1 MKRKLTL
8 MLALLFVWTGVA
20 WSQGVTVKG
29 VVTSEEDGLPIVGA
43 SVLVKGTT
51 QGTITDVDGNFMIS
65 GVKADGKTL
74 IVSFVGMKSK
84 EVAIKNTPMHVV
96 LKSDAEVLDEV
107 VVTALGMKRS
117 EKTLGYAATT
127 MKSEDIDAGKSG
139 SVMGG
144 LSGKVA
150 GVQISSAG
158 NTGTSQKV
166 LIRGISSLN
175 NNSPLYIVD
184 GVPIDNS
191 TFRGSPTDDSSTTDF
206 GNAANDINSED
217 VESVTI
223 LKGASATALYGS
235 RAANGVVM
243 ITTKKAGVEKLTVT
257 YDGSFTASKV
267 LRVMQTQ
274 DLFGQGWG
282 SWNRSENGSWGPR
295 LDGTIH
301 EWGSDQLE
309 TPMTKPFS
317 YVEHNLR
324 NFYQT
329 GFEKNNNVS
338 IRYGNDKVGVVASY
352 GNLSSNGILPNNG
365 DQFSRNTFSLRGY
378 MNINKFSLDMTMN
391 YVRKDISRSNDMYME
406 LLQHAVDVDYSQM
419 KDYNDERYNL
429 DNYYT
434 FYATNP
440 YYMIDNY
447 RSNYQDDRVYG
458 RVEMSYE
465 IMKGL
470 KATGRLGGDFS
481 NNRTNSQ
488 EPKTTFSNG
497 SYSQLGGATE
507 SLGYYSEYRY
517 NRSQIDATALL
528 NADYKIRDFSINA
541 VAGWNLNQR
550 SYGYSG
556 GYVDGLAVADWYS
569 LYNTSS
575 SAVSVTYK
583 ELRRLIGAFAQ
594 AELGYKDMM
603 FLNLSGRNDWSST
616 LPAGNNSFFYGGAN
630 VSFLITEMLPSLKE
644 HQVDFLKVRAA
655 LGQTGND
662 ANVYKTTSWYQIANF
677 KDINGYYT
685 SMPIGGVMGM
695 TSNNTLPSS
704 SLKPEM
710 TTEYEFGLSGSFFGN
725 RLTVDASYYNRMT
738 KDQIISASLAPE
750 TAYSYETK
758 NIGKIQ
764 NQGVELMV
772 NLTPVRTK
780 DWTWD
785 LGFTFTKNM
794 SEVKELWEGTDEY
807 SYTNWRGVYYVL
819 KVGEPV
825 GMFRIPAANKVMDE
839 SSPYYG
845 YNIVNNNGYLS
856 DSNTEYEY
864 VGSSE
869 AKFNMGFNTTLK
881 WKGFTLSASA
891 DWRKGGYML
900 SNTSYISHFNGNSTQ
915 TVFNERNSFI
925 YPHSVKVVNGQ
936 YVENNIPVRADEMY
950 NALGNY
956 SYSPEVRRHFIIPKD
971 YFRLREVSL
980 SYSFPKSMLAKTPFQ
995 QVSLALVGRNLLLFT
1010 PKENNYVDPE
1020 VSNLG
1025 NDLLSEFGET
1035 TGTSS
1040 TRNIGVNVKV
1050 VF

>member
-65 GVKADGKTL
+65 GVKADSKTL

-295 LDGTIH
+295 LDGTMH

-378 MNINKFSLDMTMN
+378 MNIDKFSLDMTMN

-458 RVEMSYE
+458 RIEMSYE

-481 NNRTNSQ
+481 NNRTNS
-488 EPKTTFSNG
+488 
-497 SYSQLGGATE
+497 
-507 SLGYYSEYRY
+507 
-517 NRSQIDATALL
+517 
-528 NADYKIRDFSINA
+528 
-541 VAGWNLNQR
+541 
-550 SYGYSG
+550 
-556 GYVDGLAVADWYS
+556 
-569 LYNTSS
+569 
-575 SAVSVTYK
+575 
-583 ELRRLIGAFAQ
+583 
-594 AELGYKDMM
+594 
-603 FLNLSGRNDWSST
+603 
-616 LPAGNNSFFYGGAN
+616 
-630 VSFLITEMLPSLKE
+630 
-644 HQVDFLKVRAA
+644 
-655 LGQTGND
+655 
-662 ANVYKTTSWYQIANF
+662 
-677 KDINGYYT
+677 
-685 SMPIGGVMGM
+685 
-695 TSNNTLPSS
+695 
-704 SLKPEM
+704 
-710 TTEYEFGLSGSFFGN
+710 
-725 RLTVDASYYNRMT
+725 
-738 KDQIISASLAPE
+738 
-750 TAYSYETK
+750 
-758 NIGKIQ
+758 
-764 NQGVELMV
+764 
-772 NLTPVRTK
+772 
-780 DWTWD
+780 
-785 LGFTFTKNM
+785 
-794 SEVKELWEGTDEY
+794 
-807 SYTNWRGVYYVL
+807 
-819 KVGEPV
+819 
-825 GMFRIPAANKVMDE
+825 
-839 SSPYYG
+839 
-845 YNIVNNNGYLS
+845 
-856 DSNTEYEY
+856 
-864 VGSSE
+864 
-869 AKFNMGFNTTLK
+869 
-881 WKGFTLSASA
+881 
-891 DWRKGGYML
+891 
-900 SNTSYISHFNGNSTQ
+900 
-915 TVFNERNSFI
+915 
-925 YPHSVKVVNGQ
+925 
-936 YVENNIPVRADEMY
+936 
-950 NALGNY
+950 
-956 SYSPEVRRHFIIPKD
+956 
-971 YFRLREVSL
+971 
-980 SYSFPKSMLAKTPFQ
+980 
-995 QVSLALVGRNLLLFT
+995 
-1010 PKENNYVDPE
+1010 
-1020 VSNLG
+1020 
-1025 NDLLSEFGET
+1025 
-1035 TGTSS
+1035 
-1040 TRNIGVNVKV
+1040 
-1050 VF
+1050 

>member
-65 GVKADGKTL
+65 GVKADSKTL

-84 EVAIKNTPMHVV
+84 EVAI
-96 LKSDAEVLDEV
+96 
-107 VVTALGMKRS
+107 
-117 EKTLGYAATT
+117 AATT

-447 RSNYQDDRVYG
+447 
-458 RVEMSYE
+458 
-465 IMKGL
+465 
-470 KATGRLGGDFS
+470 
-481 NNRTNSQ
+481 
-488 EPKTTFSNG
+488 
-497 SYSQLGGATE
+497 
-507 SLGYYSEYRY
+507 SL
-517 NRSQIDATALL
+517 
-528 NADYKIRDFSINA
+528 
-541 VAGWNLNQR
+541 
-550 SYGYSG
+550 
-556 GYVDGLAVADWYS
+556 
-569 LYNTSS
+569 
-575 SAVSVTYK
+575 
-583 ELRRLIGAFAQ
+583 
-594 AELGYKDMM
+594 
-603 FLNLSGRNDWSST
+603 
-616 LPAGNNSFFYGGAN
+616 NNS
-630 VSFLITEMLPSLKE
+630 
-644 HQVDFLKVRAA
+644 
-655 LGQTGND
+655 
-662 ANVYKTTSWYQIANF
+662 
-677 KDINGYYT
+677 
-685 SMPIGGVMGM
+685 
-695 TSNNTLPSS
+695 
-704 SLKPEM
+704 
-710 TTEYEFGLSGSFFGN
+710 
-725 RLTVDASYYNRMT
+725 
-738 KDQIISASLAPE
+738 
-750 TAYSYETK
+750 
-758 NIGKIQ
+758 
-764 NQGVELMV
+764 
-772 NLTPVRTK
+772 
-780 DWTWD
+780 
-785 LGFTFTKNM
+785 
-794 SEVKELWEGTDEY
+794 
-807 SYTNWRGVYYVL
+807 
-819 KVGEPV
+819 
-825 GMFRIPAANKVMDE
+825 
-839 SSPYYG
+839 
-845 YNIVNNNGYLS
+845 
-856 DSNTEYEY
+856 
-864 VGSSE
+864 
-869 AKFNMGFNTTLK
+869 
-881 WKGFTLSASA
+881 
-891 DWRKGGYML
+891 
-900 SNTSYISHFNGNSTQ
+900 
-915 TVFNERNSFI
+915 
-925 YPHSVKVVNGQ
+925 
-936 YVENNIPVRADEMY
+936 
-950 NALGNY
+950 
-956 SYSPEVRRHFIIPKD
+956 
-971 YFRLREVSL
+971 
-980 SYSFPKSMLAKTPFQ
+980 
-995 QVSLALVGRNLLLFT
+995 
-1010 PKENNYVDPE
+1010 
-1020 VSNLG
+1020 
-1025 NDLLSEFGET
+1025 
-1035 TGTSS
+1035 
-1040 TRNIGVNVKV
+1040 
-1050 VF
+1050 

>member
-1 MKRKLTL
+1 MIIMKRFNVLFMVLCYTL
-8 MLALLFVWTGVA
+8 CSVSA
-20 WSQGVTVKG
+20 WSQHTVKG
-29 VVTSEEDGLPIVGA
+29 VVKDKETHPVIGA
-43 SVLVKGTT
+43 SVIIRSLQDTLNHKGCITGENG
-51 QGTITDVDGNFMIS
+51 QFTIEKIKSGKYRIEISFIGYTDYRQEFELDQSLDLGE
-65 GVKADGKTL
+65 
-74 IVSFVGMKSK
+74 IVLS
-84 EVAIKNTPMHVV
+84 ENTM
-96 LKSDAEVLDEV
+96 LLDEV

-378 MNINKFSLDMTMN
+378 MNIDKFSLDMTMN

-406 LLQHAVDVDYSQM
+406 LLQHAVDVNYSEM

-447 RSNYQDDRVYG
+447 RSNYQR
-458 RVEMSYE
+458 
-465 IMKGL
+465 
-470 KATGRLGGDFS
+470 
-481 NNRTNSQ
+481 
-488 EPKTTFSNG
+488 
-497 SYSQLGGATE
+497 
-507 SLGYYSEYRY
+507 
-517 NRSQIDATALL
+517 
-528 NADYKIRDFSINA
+528 
-541 VAGWNLNQR
+541 
-550 SYGYSG
+550 
-556 GYVDGLAVADWYS
+556 
-569 LYNTSS
+569 
-575 SAVSVTYK
+575 
-583 ELRRLIGAFAQ
+583 
-594 AELGYKDMM
+594 
-603 FLNLSGRNDWSST
+603 
-616 LPAGNNSFFYGGAN
+616 
-630 VSFLITEMLPSLKE
+630 
-644 HQVDFLKVRAA
+644 
-655 LGQTGND
+655 
-662 ANVYKTTSWYQIANF
+662 
-677 KDINGYYT
+677 
-685 SMPIGGVMGM
+685 
-695 TSNNTLPSS
+695 
-704 SLKPEM
+704 
-710 TTEYEFGLSGSFFGN
+710 EFG
-725 RLTVDASYYNRMT
+725 
-738 KDQIISASLAPE
+738 I
-750 TAYSYETK
+750 
-758 NIGKIQ
+758 
-764 NQGVELMV
+764 
-772 NLTPVRTK
+772 
-780 DWTWD
+780 
-785 LGFTFTKNM
+785 
-794 SEVKELWEGTDEY
+794 
-807 SYTNWRGVYYVL
+807 
-819 KVGEPV
+819 
-825 GMFRIPAANKVMDE
+825 RIA
-839 SSPYYG
+839 
-845 YNIVNNNGYLS
+845 
-856 DSNTEYEY
+856 
-864 VGSSE
+864 
-869 AKFNMGFNTTLK
+869 
-881 WKGFTLSASA
+881 
-891 DWRKGGYML
+891 
-900 SNTSYISHFNGNSTQ
+900 
-915 TVFNERNSFI
+915 
-925 YPHSVKVVNGQ
+925 
-936 YVENNIPVRADEMY
+936 
-950 NALGNY
+950 
-956 SYSPEVRRHFIIPKD
+956 
-971 YFRLREVSL
+971 
-980 SYSFPKSMLAKTPFQ
+980 
-995 QVSLALVGRNLLLFT
+995 
-1010 PKENNYVDPE
+1010 
-1020 VSNLG
+1020 
-1025 NDLLSEFGET
+1025 
-1035 TGTSS
+1035 
-1040 TRNIGVNVKV
+1040 
-1050 VF
+1050 

>member
-65 GVKADGKTL
+65 GVKADSKTL

-378 MNINKFSLDMTMN
+378 MNIDKFSLDMTMN

-406 LLQHAVDVDYSQM
+406 LLQHAVDVNYSEM

-458 RVEMSYE
+458 RIEMSYE

-528 NADYKIRDFSINA
+528 NADYKVSDFSINA

-764 NQGVELMV
+764 NQGVEL
-772 NLTPVRTK
+772 
-780 DWTWD
+780 W
-785 LGFTFTKNM
+785 
-794 SEVKELWEGTDEY
+794 
-807 SYTNWRGVYYVL
+807 
-819 KVGEPV
+819 
-825 GMFRIPAANKVMDE
+825 
-839 SSPYYG
+839 
-845 YNIVNNNGYLS
+845 
-856 DSNTEYEY
+856 
-864 VGSSE
+864 
-869 AKFNMGFNTTLK
+869 
-881 WKGFTLSASA
+881 
-891 DWRKGGYML
+891 
-900 SNTSYISHFNGNSTQ
+900 
-915 TVFNERNSFI
+915 
-925 YPHSVKVVNGQ
+925 
-936 YVENNIPVRADEMY
+936 
-950 NALGNY
+950 
-956 SYSPEVRRHFIIPKD
+956 
-971 YFRLREVSL
+971 
-980 SYSFPKSMLAKTPFQ
+980 
-995 QVSLALVGRNLLLFT
+995 
-1010 PKENNYVDPE
+1010 
-1020 VSNLG
+1020 
-1025 NDLLSEFGET
+1025 
-1035 TGTSS
+1035 
-1040 TRNIGVNVKV
+1040 
-1050 VF
+1050 